1 MADNIW
7 VAKENQFCVRYTLED
22 LSGFFRSQLT
32 ISPGTKA
39 YIWAD
44 GQPYGEVPAGV
55 YTLESFTEKLAFWRS
70 AKIVDAILVRE
81 ESLRLKLSVAD
92 LPTTDQVFVRAE
104 VLVTVELADLGMFI
118 KNFLGSRHE
127 ITKDMLLHWILPIA
141 QQAVREAVRKLTI
154 AELASGDVRL
164 MMQAALGE
172 CSRLTLAR
180 YGLRLNEV
188 HAVGIYNEEYD
199 AQMKKVGEACLMR
212 VELDADN
219 KLSEVRDAEAFA
231 KIERLER
238 EQELDILAKNVKLD
252 REEADIELQLRQ
264 CDIRKM
270 MREAVLSDRFDQ
282 VNNAEE
288 FAKFMEE
295 VDKQKLLR
303 EDETEALKQVYR
315 DKGAN
320 REQLAHVLALNR
332 QAELDTLQAEIEHA
346 GKLQALKNEAELA
359 QVAKSAEND
368 QVLEALEASISAE
381 YLRFEDDMQKLRSR
395 IALDAE
401 KSDAELADRRKR
413 QAFER
418 DVQADNLRTLAE
430 MQEMKAKAR
439 REKMELAKELKQQ
452 ELEHDLQ
459 RMEARR
465 GMTPAELAATA
476 DPENAKYVAEMEAAR
491 YNAEHQQQRV
501 EDMQKMTDK
510 TLETIQGITGQAFGA
525 VAGGN
530 FAAGTPRVIVCAA
543 CRAEN
548 AQGTKFCSNCGK
560 QL

>member
-1 MADNIW
+1 MTNNIW
-7 VAKENQFCVRYTLED
+7 VANENQFCVRYTLED
-22 LSGFFRSQLT
+22 LSGFFSSQLT

-39 YIWAD
+39 YIQAD

-55 YTLESFTEKLAFWRS
+55 YTLESFTEKLAFWRPTRQ
-70 AKIVDAILVRE
+70 IDAILVRE
-81 ESLRLKLSVAD
+81 EDLRLKLSVAD
-92 LPTTDQVFVRAE
+92 LPTADLVSVRAE
-104 VLVTVELADLGMFI
+104 VWVTVALADLGMFM

-127 ITKDMLLHWILPIA
+127 VTRDMLLHWILPIA
-141 QQAVREAVRKLTI
+141 EQALREAVRKLTI

-164 MMQAALGE
+164 MIQAALAE
-172 CSRLTLAR
+172 CSHLTLAR
-180 YGLRLNEV
+180 YGLRLAEV

-199 AQMKKVGEACLMR
+199 AQMRKIGEACLLR
-212 VELDADN
+212 VELDAEN
-219 KLSEVRDAEAFA
+219 RLSESRDKEAFA

-270 MREAVLSDRFDQ
+270 MREAVLSDRFDE
-282 VNNAEE
+282 VANAEE

-295 VDKQKLLR
+295 IDKQKLLR
-303 EDETEALKQVYR
+303 EDETEELKQVYR
-315 DKGAN
+315 DNNAD
-320 REQLAHVLALNR
+320 REKLAAVLALNR
-332 QAELDTLQAEIEHA
+332 QAELDELAAEIEHA
-346 GKLQALKNEAELA
+346 GRVQAIKHQAELA

-368 QVLEALEASISAE
+368 QALEELEMSLSAE
-381 YLRFEDDMQKLRSR
+381 MLRFEDSMQKLRSR

-401 KSDAELADRRKR
+401 RTDAELADRRKR
-413 QAFER
+413 QAFDRE
-418 DVQADNLRTLAE
+418 VLAE
-430 MQEMKAKAR
+430 MQQQKAQAR
-439 REKMELAKELKQQ
+439 RDKMELVKEIKQQ
-452 ELEHDLQ
+452 ELDHDLL

-465 GMTPAELAATA
+465 GMTPAELAASV
-476 DPENAKYVAEMEAAR
+476 DPENAKYLAEMEAAR

-501 EDMQKMTDK
+501 EEMQRMTEK

-525 VAGGN
+525 VAGQ
-530 FAAGTPRVIVCAA
+530 AGVPRVILCAA

-548 AQGTKFCSNCGK
+548 PQGTKFCSNCGK